1 MKRLNSRVKFITFF
15 IGTLSLFFVTV
26 LPVIAQAQLTEQSKL
41 YIDGIGPVLVGMTV
55 PEASRAAGRPLVST
69 GDSGGGSNCFYL
81 TPEGGP
87 RDVGFMIADGRIS
100 RIDIW
105 RESRITTLSGAG
117 IGDTEARIKALYP
130 GKIQVSPHKYV
141 QGGHYLTFV
150 PQDRSDS
157 NYRLVFETDGNRVTQ
172 FRVGKLPEV
181 EFVEGCA

>member
-1 MKRLNSRVKFITFF
+1 MKRLNSRVKFVTFF
-15 IGTLSLFFVTV
+15 MATLSLFFVTV
-26 LPVIAQAQLTEQSKL
+26 LPLIAQAQLTEQSKV
-41 YIDGIGPVLVGMTV
+41 YINGIGPVLVGMTV
-55 PEASRAAGRPLVST
+55 SEASKAAGRRLVST

-87 RDVGFMIADGRIS
+87 RAVGFMVTDGRIS
-100 RIDIW
+100 RVDIW
-105 RESRITTLSGAG
+105 SDSRVTTLSGAG

-130 GKIQVSPHKYV
+130 GKIQVSPHKYI

-150 PQDRSDS
+150 PKDGSDS

-172 FRVGKLPEV
+172 YRAGKLPEV